1 MITPLFKPVG
11 KSTHQLAAQ
20 YGALQHT
27 KATHTGTL
35 DPIASGV
42 VVVLTG
48 EDRYRKQELA
58 ATKKEYVATVL
69 FGISTDTHDILGK
82 ITETKSSSETSC
94 QAILQKYTVSKPVT
108 FSQRVPD
115 FSARRLLGKSSFDFA
130 RKKASIPA
138 KYEPVTV
145 YAQTWH
151 SLLNPT
157 NQEILAQVQTTLGK
171 VEGDFRQ
178 AECSALWNQTLQDNS
193 LRLYTAQLSCSTS
206 KRTFIRGI
214 VRDLAYET
222 QVPACILSLTR
233 VNNGPYGISDCLCLI

>member
-11 KSTHQLAAQ
+11 KSTHKIAAQ
-20 YGALQHT
+20 YGALQQT

-58 ATKKEYVATVL
+58 STKKEYVATVL
-69 FGISTDTHDILGK
+69 FGVGTDTHDILGE
-82 ITETKSSSETSC
+82 ITNVQSVSTTDCTSF
-94 QAILQKYTVSKPVT
+94 LKRHTFTTSMT

-130 RKKASIPA
+130 KEHASIPA
-138 KYEPVTV
+138 KYEHVTV
-145 YAQTWH
+145 YAQQWH
-151 SLLNPT
+151 SLISPT
-157 NQEILAQVQTTLGK
+157 NQEILAQVQTTLTK

-178 AECSALWNQTLQDNS
+178 ETCSAIWEKTLQDTS
-193 LRLYTAQLSCSTS
+193 LQLCTAQLSCSTS
-206 KRTFIRGI
+206 KRTYIRGI

-222 QVPACILSLTR
+222 QIPACILSLTR
-233 VNNGPYGISDCLCLI
+233 VKNGPYSVADCLCLI